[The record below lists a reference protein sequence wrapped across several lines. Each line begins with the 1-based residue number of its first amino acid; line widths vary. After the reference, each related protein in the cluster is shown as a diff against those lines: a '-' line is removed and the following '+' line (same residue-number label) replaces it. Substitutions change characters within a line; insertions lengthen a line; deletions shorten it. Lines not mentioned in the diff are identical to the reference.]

1 MAGYNS
7 KMHPMRQGSQGTL
20 LAASIVLTVFM
31 VGGLEYVCI
40 ERLDTIEASE
50 FKLEKAA
57 VAAWSTPDPGF
68 EDPVRVEAARNAMR
82 HAWHG
87 YENYAWGADELQPES
102 KTGKFGVL
110 GGLGGFSG
118 LGASIVDAMSTLHVM
133 GLQEEF
139 ERAHAW
145 IAENM
150 TFDREIPQTISF
162 FETTIR
168 CLGGLL
174 AAHDL
179 TGSRLFLEKAE
190 DLGSRIVPVFQGTP
204 TGILTNNAGLPH
216 TRISKDHDSVA
227 LAELGSNL
235 IEFGTLG
242 RRTGNNTYKQLA
254 EDSMRFIHAKYPLQP
269 LLGTTIERHTGRIS
283 DEQLT
288 IAAPVDSYFEYLLK
302 YWILGGKTDDHWR
315 DRWINAT
322 DMALLV
328 LQVRTAKG
336 GFAFTGDIP
345 YKGAQPSHVVSHL
358 GCFYPGNVALGVISG
373 AATGERA
380 VRYLEFAESMMHT
393 CFQLYNV
400 TKTGLGA
407 DNAEIDILTGEVTV
421 TGANYL
427 QRPEVVESLFY
438 LWRATHNE
446 RYRDWGW
453 SILQAIEKYCRK
465 EAGYSGVYDVDELPP
480 DSDDVQQSW
489 FLAETLKY
497 LFLLFSDD
505 GVLPLDRWVFNTE
518 AHPVRANVVEEQSFV
533 DWDWLYSREERNT
546 NTAVAK

>member
-1 MAGYNS
+1 
-7 KMHPMRQGSQGTL
+7 
-20 LAASIVLTVFM
+20 M
-31 VGGLEYVCI
+31 VGGVEYICI
-40 ERLDTIEASE
+40 NRLDAIEASE
-50 FKLEKAA
+50 YKLEEAA
-57 VAAWSTPDPGF
+57 IAAWNTPDSGF
-68 EDPVRVEAARNAMR
+68 EDPVRVEGVRNAMR

-87 YENYAWGADELQPES
+87 YENYAWGADELQPDS

-150 TFDREIPQTISF
+150 TFDMPKPQEISF

-174 AAHDL
+174 SAHDL
-179 TGSRLFLEKAE
+179 TGARLFLEKAE

-204 TGILTNNAGLPH
+204 TGILTNNADLPYTH
-216 TRISKDHDSVA
+216 IDESDDNVA
-227 LAELGSNL
+227 LAELGTNL

-242 RRTGNNTYKQLA
+242 RRTDNNTYRQLA
-254 EDSMRFIHAKYPLQP
+254 EDSMRFIHAMHPLQP
-269 LLGTTIERHTGRIS
+269 LLGTTLQRQTGKIS
-283 DEQLT
+283 DQQLSV
-288 IAAPVDSYFEYLLK
+288 AAPVDSYFEYLLK

-322 DMALLV
+322 DMALSV

-345 YKGAQPSHVVSHL
+345 YKGAPPSHTVTHL
-358 GCFYPGNVALGVISG
+358 GCFYPGNVALGVLSG

-380 VRYLEFAESMMHT
+380 AQYLKFAECMMHT
-393 CFQLYNV
+393 CFQLYNI

-407 DNAEIDILTGEVTV
+407 DNAEIDVRTGKLTV
-421 TGANYL
+421 TGAHYL

-453 SILQAIEKYCRK
+453 FILQAIEKYCRK
-465 EAGYSGVYDVDELPP
+465 EAGYSGAYDVNKVPP
-480 DSDDVQQSW
+480 KSDDVQQSW

-505 GVLPLDRWVFNTE
+505 AVLPLDRWVFNTE
-518 AHPVRANVVEEQSFV
+518 AHPVRANVIEEESFI
-533 DWDWLYSREERNT
+533 DWEWLVRKDGGDVNIT
-546 NTAVAK
+546 

>member
-1 MAGYNS
+1 
-7 KMHPMRQGSQGTL
+7 
-20 LAASIVLTVFM
+20 M
-31 VGGLEYVCI
+31 VGGLEYICI
-40 ERLDTIEASE
+40 ERLDTLEANE
-50 FKLEKAA
+50 FELEKAA
-57 VAAWSTPDPGF
+57 VAAWTPSDSGL
-68 EDPVRVEAARNAMR
+68 EDPIRVEAVRNAMR

-87 YENYAWGADELQPES
+87 YENYAWGADELQPAS

-133 GLQEEF
+133 GLHEEF

-150 TFDREIPQTISF
+150 TFDRKEPQTISF

-190 DLGSRIVPVFQGTP
+190 DLGSRIVPVFLGSP
-204 TGILTNNAGLPH
+204 TGILTNKARLPQ
-216 TRISKDHDSVA
+216 TLPSADEDTVA
-227 LAELGSNL
+227 LAELGTNL

-242 RRTGNNTYKQLA
+242 RRTGNATYRQLA
-254 EDSMRFIHAKYPLQP
+254 EDSMRFIHAKHPVDP
-269 LLGTTIERHTGRIS
+269 LLGTTIQRQTGRIS
-283 DEQLT
+283 DTQLT

-302 YWILGGKTDDHWR
+302 YWILGGKTDDHWK

-322 DMALLV
+322 DMALDV

-345 YKGAQPSHVVSHL
+345 YKGSPPTNAVTHL

-380 VRYLEFAESMMHT
+380 VRYLEFAESMMHA
-393 CFQLYNV
+393 CYQLYNV

-407 DNAEIDILTGEVTV
+407 VNAVMDVATGEVQV
-421 TGANYL
+421 TGSSYL

-446 RYRDWGW
+446 KYRDWGW

-465 EAGYSGVYDVDELPP
+465 EAGYSGVSDVNMIPP

-505 GVLPLDRWVFNTE
+505 GVLPLDQWVFNTE
-518 AHPVRANVVEEQSFV
+518 AHPVKTNIPQEESFI
-533 DWDWLYSREERNT
+533 DWDWLFGREDDDGVETMKRRR
-546 NTAVAK
+546 